1 MCVYKGVWGR
11 VGNNVLVAGVQK
23 SLHGPEKSMSVDK
36 GKLEDDGE

>member
-1 MCVYKGVWGR
+1 MFSSQGYK
-11 VGNNVLVAGVQK
+11 K